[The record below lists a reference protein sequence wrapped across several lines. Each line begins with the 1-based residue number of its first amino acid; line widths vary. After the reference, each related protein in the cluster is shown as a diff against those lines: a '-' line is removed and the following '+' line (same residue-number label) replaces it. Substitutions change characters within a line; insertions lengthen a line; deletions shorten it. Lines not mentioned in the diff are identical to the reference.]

1 MLYFWRRSRDYVE
14 DNLEGG
20 RSRENPERGCKE
32 MTADLSLL
40 ARGAR
45 REFRITAGLRAGYT
59 ADGVLFDVGQAV
71 AIVERWVA
79 ERQRRALPTLSGM
92 MTRGEIIYA
101 KDGVAQREPVAIFSG
116 EIPPLEPEPSDPEIE
131 AALDELGARLAEGL
145 LQEEISIAYRG
156 EVWIMRR
163 GEAVVS

>member
-1 MLYFWRRSRDYVE
+1 MS
-14 DNLEGG
+14 
-20 RSRENPERGCKE
+20 
-32 MTADLSLL
+32 AALSEL

-59 ADGVLFDVGQAV
+59 AEGVMFDVAQAA

-79 ERQRRALPTLSGM
+79 ERQRRGLPTLSGM

-101 KDGVAQREPVAIFSG
+101 KDGAPQREPVAIFSG
-116 EIPPLEPEPSDPEIE
+116 EIPPLEPEPSDAEIE

-156 EVWIMRR
+156 EVWLMRR
-163 GEAVVS
+163 GDAAGS

>member
-1 MLYFWRRSRDYVE
+1 MS
-14 DNLEGG
+14 GG
-20 RSRENPERGCKE
+20 LA
-32 MTADLSLL
+32 TL

-59 ADGVLFDVGQAV
+59 AEGVLFDVGQAV

-79 ERQRRALPTLSGM
+79 ERQRRELPTLSGM

-116 EIPPLEPEPSDPEIE
+116 EIPPIEPEPSNAEIE

-145 LQEEISIAYRG
+145 LQEEISIAYCG

-163 GEAVVS
+163 GSGGS

>member
-1 MLYFWRRSRDYVE
+1 
-14 DNLEGG
+14 
-20 RSRENPERGCKE
+20 
-32 MTADLSLL
+32 MTPDLSLL

-59 ADGVLFDVGQAV
+59 AEGVLFDVGQAA

-79 ERQRRALPTLSGM
+79 ERQRRELPTLSGM

-101 KDGVAQREPVAIFSG
+101 KDGVPQREPVAIFSG
-116 EIPPLEPEPSDPEIE
+116 EIPPLEPEPSDTEIE

-156 EVWIMRR
+156 EVWLMRR
-163 GEAVVS
+163 GEAGKS